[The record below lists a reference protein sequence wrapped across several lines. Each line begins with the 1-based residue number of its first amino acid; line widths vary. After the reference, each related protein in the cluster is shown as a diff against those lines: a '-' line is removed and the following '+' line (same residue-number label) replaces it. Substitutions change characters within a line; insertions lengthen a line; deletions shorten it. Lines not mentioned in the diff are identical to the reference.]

1 MAKRKKN
8 KVMPKRDM
16 VTELDNW
23 KSGDNCYTLFG
34 GETKPSYCEI
44 IEFIPN
50 DDLAPAVSVIELQTG
65 RYRTA
70 AMMAIAETSKEA
82 KKLGP
87 VWREFLQDIQAKRM
101 KLERAQRRARL
112 EAEQKLIAEQN
123 RAQAAAELEAAEAE
137 TRELKKQKNK
147 K

>member
-1 MAKRKKN
+1 
-8 KVMPKRDM
+8 
-16 VTELDNW
+16 
-23 KSGDNCYTLFG
+23 
-34 GETKPSYCEI
+34 
-44 IEFIPN
+44 
-50 DDLAPAVSVIELQTG
+50 
-65 RYRTA
+65 
-70 AMMAIAETSKEA
+70 MMAIAETSKEA